1 MPSDDYYR
9 RRYIWDLQLADLEEW
24 DALGVL
30 TDDGRKLL
38 AGLRRQAAYFK
49 ERDMDDAVR
58 RMSQEFD
65 AFFPRGPE
73 LRATIEGEG
82 AWRWLRSRE
91 GGWPHQYEFENVK
104 LLSASMTSESATV
117 EFVDMRDAGEEIA
130 VPTEAL
136 RDMLAGIQNLPDATR
151 LLVGSEITL
160 TFRPRT

>member
-82 AWRWLRSRE
+82 VWRWLRARGNERVTGHFESLQLVHASLTSD
-91 GGWPHQYEFENVK
+91 GG
-104 LLSASMTSESATV
+104 TV
-117 EFVDMRDAGEEIA
+117 EFVARRDSGEEIA

-136 RDMLAGIQNLPDATR
+136 RDLLTAIQNLPDAAR

-160 TFRPRT
+160 IFRPGT